1 MGPSGSLPGGRDA
14 LNLYPDLD
22 VTGRASAAD
31 ATILGGSAMAP
42 SDGLAFRDGISMA
55 TSDPQ
60 PRRFPA
66 RYDIVEK
73 IAETRLSRTWKAFD
87 HVRGTQIVLKEPL
100 PAASLDRTAL
110 DRFKQEVQ
118 SVSRLTH
125 GSIVPVYD
133 PYLDEPPYFYA
144 MPFIEGVHLDE
155 FCQRQSLSIVDRL
168 RLFLKICE
176 AVQHAHSHDVIHRD
190 LKPNNIL
197 VDEDGKPHLLDFG
210 LGRILASADRVE
222 LNGVFGAPG
231 YMSPEQAAARATD
244 MRTDVYGLGVILF
257 EMLTGALPIELTR
270 DFSELRRRIVEEPPR
285 RPRAL
290 RPELGWELEAI
301 VLRALEKE
309 PGGRYQS
316 VADFARDVD
325 NVLCRRP
332 VSAVPGTRAYRTRCW
347 WRRNKKAIVLVGL
360 VVTSVLALTTYAV
373 TLSLSKA
380 AERARS
386 AEQVATAAEE
396 GRHKLAVAYGR
407 AQTKADNPI
416 AAATTL
422 LAEHRRYDSVR
433 TRGALWEFYRRYP
446 CVYHVGRAFGRQTHV
461 AYSPDGRCLVSVQR
475 ENSQDGRLIVYGA
488 ETGEEVQILPS
499 EQAKAACIAFAPQGD
514 RLYVGGS
521 DGRIHVWT
529 VLLATGQLAEHSIA
543 ENAHL
548 PAAVSAIT
556 VSKGG
561 QEIAAGTKQGQI
573 CVWAV
578 QTGQFVSA
586 LSLTDMGLVADLAF
600 SPDGSRLAIACRSG
614 DISDGYHRGGLWVWD
629 IQSAREIGHRL
640 DRNCRSV
647 RWSEDGQDVLFGDDV
662 VWRWNLASNAE
673 AALGSR
679 VQWGVRSLD
688 LTGDGQYVA
697 VARGDGRIRFYDV
710 RAGEWCQVS
719 GYHES
724 AVADRIGLCFSPD
737 GHHVASVGLDGLR
750 VWDFY
755 PAAID
760 RLPGL
765 PVLQASASG
774 RTVSPDGTM
783 VAGGFE
789 LEPTAASADGFAPDT
804 DAAPANETTP
814 TVYRLYVYVC
824 EHDRWRVFAGSP
836 SAIPVS
842 PIAAFQS
849 PGSVYWGRLGP
860 DAEVSEIGVA
870 NLGAPVL
877 DQLCFRV
884 SGYLTW
890 GGWWNEEQGSLL
902 IGCKDGRLW
911 TASTHSCGAQE
922 PRLIPV
928 PWRDAPPSPL
938 TFTTRTTDG
947 RFLAACWEGK
957 DGPGRVVVWRT
968 TGNARPDAE
977 FEQAHELYADFP
989 THDVTWR
996 MAFVRNRAGDLI
1008 LATAG
1013 SVRDVHLWE
1022 LPTGRLVGRLV
1033 GHRDAVRQ
1041 CVALEDRLLVTA
1053 SDDKTARVWDA
1064 IEQEEVCE
1072 LYSGSQG
1079 RPLIGVDAG
1088 RVAILDGDTL
1098 TIADAS
1104 EFERFVESS
1113 AEADSRTRTTAN
1125 DRVTLRRPGGR
1136 LSSEVRR

>member
-1 MGPSGSLPGGRDA
+1 MGSSGSLPGGRDA

-22 VTGRASAAD
+22 VSGRASAAD
-31 ATILGGSAMAP
+31 ATVGGGSAMAP
-42 SDGLAFRDGISMA
+42 SGGLGSPDA
-55 TSDPQ
+55 TSTAASGTQ
-60 PRRFPA
+60 PRWFPA

-155 FCQRQSLSIVDRL
+155 FCQRQSLSVVDRL
-168 RLFLKICE
+168 LLFLKICE

-210 LGRILASADRVE
+210 LGRILASAERVE
-222 LNGVFGAPG
+222 LDGVFGAPG

-257 EMLTGALPIELTR
+257 EMLTDALPIEPTR
-270 DFSELRRRIVEEPPR
+270 DFSELRRRIEEEPPR
-285 RPRAL
+285 RPRAI
-290 RPELGWELEAI
+290 RPELSWELEAI

-325 NVLCRRP
+325 NLLRRRP
-332 VSAVPGTRAYRTRCW
+332 VSAVPDTRAYRTRCW
-347 WRRNKKAIVLVGL
+347 WRRNQKAIVLVGL
-360 VVTSVLALTTYAV
+360 VVTGVLALTTYAV
-373 TLSLSKA
+373 ALSLSKA
-380 AERARS
+380 AEKARS
-386 AEQVATAAEE
+386 AEQVATTAEE
-396 GRHKLAVAYGR
+396 GRHKLAIAYGR
-407 AQTKADNPI
+407 AQTKADNQI
-416 AAATTL
+416 GAATTL

-446 CVYHVGRAFGRQTHV
+446 CVYHVGRKYGRQTHV
-461 AYSPDGRCLVSVQR
+461 AYSPDGQWLVSVQR
-475 ENSQDGRLIVYGA
+475 ENSQDGRLIVYAA
-488 ETGEEVQILPS
+488 ETGNVVQILPS
-499 EQAKAACIAFAPQGD
+499 EQAKATCIAFAPQGG

-521 DGRIHVWT
+521 DGGIHVWT
-529 VLLATGQLAEHSIA
+529 ILSATGQLSQQSTTETSS
-543 ENAHL
+543 L

-556 VSKGG
+556 VSNGG
-561 QEIAAGTKQGQI
+561 QEIAAGTNRGQVG
-573 CVWAV
+573 VWAV
-578 QTGQFVSA
+578 QTGQFEST
-586 LSLTDMGLVADLAF
+586 LSLTELGLVADLSF
-600 SPDGSRLAIACRSG
+600 SPDRSRLAVACRSG
-614 DISDGYHRGGLWVWD
+614 DVSDGYHRGGLWVWD
-629 IQSAREIGHRL
+629 IPSARQIGQRL
-640 DRNCRSV
+640 DRNCRAV
-647 RWSEDGQDVLFGDDV
+647 RWSEDGQGVLFGDDAAS
-662 VWRWNLASNAE
+662 WRWSLASNAE
-673 AALGSR
+673 SALGSR

-688 LTGDGQYVA
+688 LAGDGQYVA
-697 VARGDGRIRFYDV
+697 MARGDGRVRFYDV
-710 RAGEWCQVS
+710 RANEWCQVS

-724 AVADRIGLCFSPD
+724 AVADGIDVCVAPD

-750 VWDFY
+750 VWDVY
-755 PAAID
+755 AAAIA
-760 RLPGL
+760 RL
-765 PVLQASASG
+765 PVLPEQHGSVMG
-774 RTVSPDGTM
+774 RIVSPDGTV
-783 VAGGFE
+783 VAGGYE
-789 LEPTAASADGFAPDT
+789 LEPRAARSDRFAPDT
-804 DAAPANETTP
+804 NAAPANETTP
-814 TVYRLYVYVC
+814 AVYRLYVYVYVR
-824 EHDRWRVFAGSP
+824 EHDRWRVLAGSP

-842 PIAAFQS
+842 PIAAFLS
-849 PGSVYWGRLGP
+849 PDVVYWGRLGR
-860 DAEVSEIGVA
+860 DAEISEIGVTR
-870 NLGAPVL
+870 LGTPVL
-877 DQLCFRV
+877 DQLCFRL

-890 GGWWNEEQGSLL
+890 AGWWIEEQGSLL
-902 IGCKDGRLW
+902 IGCKDGQLW
-911 TASTHSCGAQE
+911 TASTHPCGTQE

-928 PWRDAPPSPL
+928 PWNDAPPSPL

-957 DGPGRVVVWRT
+957 DGPGRVVVWRAT
-968 TGNARPDAE
+968 ENSRPAAE

-989 THDVTWR
+989 THDATWR

-1022 LPTGRLVGRLV
+1022 LPTGKLVGRLV

-1041 CVALEDRLLVTA
+1041 CVALDDRLLVTA
-1053 SDDKTARVWDA
+1053 SEDKTVRVWDVM
-1064 IEQEEVCE
+1064 EQEEVCE
-1072 LYSGSQG
+1072 LYTASQG
-1079 RPLIGVDAG
+1079 RPLIGVEDG

-1098 TIADAS
+1098 TVADAH
-1104 EFERFVESS
+1104 EFERFADSSS
-1113 AEADSRTRTTAN
+1113 AADSRTQTTAH
-1125 DRVTLRRPGGR
+1125 DP
-1136 LSSEVRR
+1136 